1 MHNVG
6 SAFWVEALKAHRSR
20 MPLFTLLGFSLAPLV
35 GGFFMIILRDVEM
48 ARRIGLI
55 SMKAQIVA
63 GTADW
68 PTYLALLA
76 QATAIGGFI
85 LFSLVISWVFGREF
99 SDRTAKDLLALPT
112 SRTVIVLA
120 KFVVTGVWAGALVA
134 AICLLGLGVGH
145 AVALPPTPPGVIAQG
160 LATVAITAALTIA
173 VTMPIAFF
181 AGAGRG
187 YLPAMGAAL
196 LAVILA
202 QIVAAVGWGD
212 YFPWAIPALYAGAA
226 RPNYASLGIASYG
239 ITVATLLIGL
249 AATLVWWESADQ
261 S

>member
-1 MHNVG
+1 M
-6 SAFWVEALKAHRSR
+6 
-20 MPLFTLLGFSLAPLV
+20 FTALGFSLAPLA
-35 GGFFMIILRDVEM
+35 GGFFMIVLRDPEM

-55 SMKAQIVA
+55 STKAQIVA

-68 PTYLALLA
+68 PTYLGLLA

-85 LFSLVISWVFGREF
+85 LFSLIISWVFGREF

-112 SRTVIVLA
+112 PRAVIVLA
-120 KFVVTGVWAGALVA
+120 KFVVTSAWAAALVA
-134 AICLLGLGVGH
+134 AICLLGLGVGQ
-145 AVALPPTPPGVIAQG
+145 AVALPPAPPVIIAQG
-160 LATVAITAALTIA
+160 IATVAVTAALTIA

-181 AGAGRG
+181 ASAGRG
-187 YLPAMGAAL
+187 YLPSMGAAL

-212 YFPWAIPALYAGAA
+212 YFPWAIPALYAGTAG
-226 RPNYASLGIASYG
+226 PSYASLGAASYA
-239 ITVATLLIGL
+239 ITIATLLIGL
-249 AATLVWWESADQ
+249 AATLVWWERADQ